1 MADSINLYTQRASA
15 MKYFSLS
22 LILVFLLTAN
32 VQADQADRR
41 DLVKNAAYVMDEI
54 MDSPYGGIPQTL
66 IANAKAI
73 IIFPTMLKG
82 GFFIAARY
90 GQGVATVRSDKTGSW
105 GPPAFLTTV
114 GGSFGFQIGAQA
126 IDLILLVMTERGLN
140 GLLKDKFTLG
150 ADIGIAAGPVGRYA
164 EAGADIL
171 MQGEIYSY
179 SRSKG
184 AFAGVSLKGTVIM
197 ANKTA
202 NYEYYRQRLSS
213 KDILISHRIKR
224 VPEST
229 RRFIE
234 DMNEMAPS
242 VYPLDP
248 IAQY

>member
-1 MADSINLYTQRASA
+1 
-15 MKYFSLS
+15 MKYIPLS
-22 LILVFLLTAN
+22 LVFVILLTAN
-32 VQADQADRR
+32 AQADQADRR
-41 DLVKNAAYVMDEI
+41 DLVKNSSFVMDEI
-54 MDSPYGGIPQTL
+54 MDSPDGGIPQSL
-66 IANAKAI
+66 ISKAKAI
-73 IIFPTMLKG
+73 VIFPTMLKG

-90 GQGVATVRSDKTGSW
+90 GQGIATVRSEKTGSW

-126 IDLILLVMTERGLN
+126 VDLILLVMTERGLN
-140 GLLKDKFTLG
+140 GLLKDRFTLG

-184 AFAGVSLKGTVIM
+184 IFAGVSLKGTVIM
-197 ANKTA
+197 ANKNA
-202 NYEYYRQRLSS
+202 NQEYYRQELDS

-224 VPEST
+224 VPKST

-234 DMNEMAPS
+234 DMNELAPS
-242 VYPLDP
+242 VYPIDP
-248 IAQY
+248 IAQN